1 LTKKITH
8 LISFRTDGA
17 KYTAAKNWIIQIV
30 SIEWLRDSLERGM
43 ILDETLYDPVLPVEK
58 RGIGA
63 WDKTKPKK
71 VSLGKR
77 SRDAS
82 VSGLEGAKRKL
93 RRTASTKL
101 NSQSEQ
107 LWGNITGGA
116 NFTEVERSG
125 VWDAQEVADR
135 PSFSKPQNVL
145 VNPSITKPTREPPE
159 AIYSVG
165 GIFNECRFYFH
176 AFPPKKVEVLC
187 GHLLPQGAEVARS
200 LEDLTSISN
209 LDPPTHLFMIV
220 PHDLPVSEHP
230 ELPISKLPIRKI
242 TVWWVERCLHTK
254 KFIDPQEHIVGRPFP
269 VFPIERF
276 QGMTICSSAFS
287 GIDLLHFKNSVEL
300 IGAQYSEDMTP
311 QSSVLV
317 TKSQTGLRKDKYE
330 HAVEWKIPIV
340 AADWLWA
347 CIARGVRLEPG
358 AYTFRSKKLPNAL
371 PPTTI
376 PLKVTEIEGQK
387 EQDSEKNSP
396 SQTNGSPP
404 KAQIQ
409 SVSPPPPPVVAAA
422 PATTDEVPNIE
433 QENAF
438 NAPPKEIQAS
448 DATSEEASFKAEP
461 LPERDPNSPSQTV
474 STAPAPSGHPH
485 SKSIQHDYSSGIS
498 DLLVKT
504 RRSAQPTSNEA
515 SEGIRKRAPSRI
527 FGRVA
532 SNLSAT
538 SASHSRATSVDS
550 TATHNNGVETAPTKD
565 NQLAMFLNGD
575 RSMDK
580 DIDSQPP
587 STQLQ
592 YEDPESAEVTERVM
606 ARMLG
611 EKLPPKRTG
620 LKKKAITIT
629 SLADMETR
637 TRTTRQKAR

>member
-1 LTKKITH
+1 
-8 LISFRTDGA
+8 LISFRTEGA
-17 KYTAAKNWIIQIV
+17 KYTAAKNWNIQIV

-43 ILDETLYDPVLPVEK
+43 ILDESLYDPVLPVGK

-63 WDKTKPKK
+63 WDKTKPKR

-107 LWGNITGGA
+107 MWGDIVGGA

-125 VWDAQEVADR
+125 VWDAQEVTHR
-135 PSFSKPQNVL
+135 PSFSKPRDVPA
-145 VNPSITKPTREPPE
+145 NPNTIKSAPVP
-159 AIYSVG
+159 ADAGYAVG

-176 AFPPKKVEVLC
+176 GFPSKKVEVLC

-200 LEDLTSISN
+200 LEELSSVSN
-209 LDPPTHLFMIV
+209 LDPPAHLFVIV
-220 PHDLPVSEHP
+220 PHDLPISDHP
-230 ELPISKLPIRKI
+230 NLPISKLPIRKI
-242 TVWWVERCLHTK
+242 TVWWVERCLHAK

-269 VFPIERF
+269 MFPIGGF
-276 QGMTICSSAFS
+276 QGLTICSSAFS
-287 GIDLLHFKNSVEL
+287 GIDLLHFKKSVEL
-300 IGAQYSEDMTP
+300 IGAKYSEDLTP

-330 HAVEWKIPIV
+330 HAMEWKIPIV
-340 AADWLWA
+340 AADWLWE
-347 CIARGVRLEPG
+347 CIAQGVRLEPG
-358 AYTFRSKKLPNAL
+358 AYTFRSKKNPDVLPRTTV
-371 PPTTI
+371 PP
-376 PLKVTEIEGQK
+376 KRNEIEGQK
-387 EQDSEKNSP
+387 ENDIPAQMNGLP
-396 SQTNGSPP
+396 S
-404 KAQIQ
+404 KAELKP
-409 SVSPPPPPVVAAA
+409 VSPPTADTAALV
-422 PATTDEVPNIE
+422 TTDDATEIE
-433 QENAF
+433 QEQVSHAV
-438 NAPPKEIQAS
+438 PEEIQAS
-448 DATSEEASFKAEP
+448 DATSDETSFQVEP
-461 LPERDPNSPSQTV
+461 LSERDPNSTLKTV

-485 SKSIQHDYSSGIS
+485 SKSIQEDYSSSIS

-504 RRSAQPTSNEA
+504 RRSVQPTSNEA
-515 SEGIRKRAPSRI
+515 SEGVRKRAPSRI

-538 SASHSRATSVDS
+538 SAGHSRATSVDS
-550 TATHNNGVETAPTKD
+550 TATHSNGVDAAPTKD
-565 NQLAMFLNGD
+565 NQLAIFLNGD

-580 DIDSQPP
+580 DVDSQPP

-611 EKLPPKRTG
+611 EKLPLKRTG

-629 SLADMETR
+629 SVADLEPR
-637 TRTTRQKAR
+637 ARTTRQRAR